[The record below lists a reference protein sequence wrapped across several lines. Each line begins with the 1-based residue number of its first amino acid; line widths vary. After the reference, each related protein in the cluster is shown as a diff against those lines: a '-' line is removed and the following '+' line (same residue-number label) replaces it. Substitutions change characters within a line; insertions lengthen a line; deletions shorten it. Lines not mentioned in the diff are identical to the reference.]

1 MLNVQQVGAWQTIR
15 VPLSDGDP
23 GVDETIGY
31 IRQLVDEGLCDPR
44 VRRVATE
51 IIRGAGVLPYDE
63 LGEVRAIFEWARNWR
78 NVRFFKDMVGKE
90 MLQPAWSILESG
102 AGDCD
107 CINAILLPS
116 LLGAVGYATRA
127 VTIAADPSDPD
138 NFSHIYIEALVD
150 DGSATGAWIPLDVAR
165 PGAAWGK
172 MPEHFWR
179 IRRWPLM
186 EAAEVAS
193 QNIGRGGSRTAPTYL
208 NGVAA
213 RPRVG
218 VPLMRIRVGR
228 LMPRFGL
235 GQDDGGSG
243 LDILPSG
250 SSQPILST
258 LAPVTMPQNYAP
270 VTGSPVVSSTGPSS
284 SYVSSSGPSLA
295 QQLTPILQAV
305 PGIETGVA
313 TIVRA
318 ANAPAA
324 ATLPVVPGAQSGTAV
339 ATLSTGGSSLFT
351 IGLILLAAIAA
362 MKMFKQ

>member
-116 LLGAVGYATRA
+116 LLGAIGYPTRA
-127 VTIAADPSDPD
+127 VTVAADPADPGQ
-138 NFSHIYIEALVD
+138 FSHIYIEVLVD
-150 DGSATGAWIPLDVAR
+150 DGSEGGAWIPLDVAR

-186 EAAEVAS
+186 DAADIPDISGLTARRAAS
-193 QNIGRGGSRTAPTYL
+193 ARYL
-208 NGVAA
+208 NGVGAF
-213 RPRVG
+213 RGGP
-218 VPLMRIRVGR
+218 MQMTRIRVGR

-235 GQDDGGSG
+235 GQDDGGTG
-243 LDILPSG
+243 LDILPP
-250 SSQPILST
+250 SSNQPILST
-258 LAPVTMPQNYAP
+258 LAPTYTPAP
-270 VTGSPVVSSTGPSS
+270 APSAPTYTSVPASPA
-284 SYVSSSGPSLA
+284 SSGPSLA
-295 QQLTPILQAV
+295 QTLTPILATI
-305 PGIETGVA
+305 PGIEGGVA
-313 TIVRA
+313 TIVKA

-324 ATLPVVPGAQSGTAV
+324 SAYPVVGGPQSGTAV
-339 ATLSTGGSSLFT
+339 ATLSTGGSSLFAL
-351 IGLILLAAIAA
+351 GLVIVAAIAA
-362 MKMFKQ
+362 MKMFKT